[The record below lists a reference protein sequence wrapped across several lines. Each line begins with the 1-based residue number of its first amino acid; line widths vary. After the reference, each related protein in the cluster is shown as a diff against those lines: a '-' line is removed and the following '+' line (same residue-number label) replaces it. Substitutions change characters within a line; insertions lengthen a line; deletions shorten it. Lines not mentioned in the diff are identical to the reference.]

1 MITFTSHSFIIE
13 VETCTSP
20 VENWL
25 SLQKSLH
32 NLIRNVDNNN
42 IQDDLYATIDFLSE
56 LLPDW
61 ENARIMA
68 PEK

>member
-20 VENWL
+20 IENWL
-25 SLQKSLH
+25 MLQQSLH
-32 NLIRNVDNNN
+32 NLIRNVKNDN

-61 ENARIMA
+61 EDAKKMI
-68 PEK
+68 P